1 MLGVI
6 NMENK
11 FNASFLA
18 QQRENTMNGNF
29 PFNRSVEALFESCL
43 LDYRISNLK
52 EKIDAALDQHESTLF
67 QALSKELASL
77 EATELTIS

>member
-1 MLGVI
+1 
-6 NMENK
+6 MENK

-52 EKIDAALDQHESTLF
+52 EKLMLLLISTKALYFKRYPKSL
-67 QALSKELASL
+67 QALKLQN
-77 EATELTIS
+77 